1 MIVSHRRIP
10 RKLLAG
16 LTAASTAGAVAVG
29 LLLSPGSSIAEP
41 RELTMQF
48 DCTFP
53 LIGVQRVSVT
63 ISADIPATIP
73 VNTPS
78 DPFVINAVANAGVN
92 ATAGLVLVGS
102 TTIEGFSD
110 AGSRITAP
118 GIDLPLTVPA
128 QIPVQPVPPQ
138 GQPLIL
144 NATGTS
150 PSVTFPQAGV
160 ARISVETLGLRALH
174 PRNAQGGDTGLGVFD
189 APCTTV
195 PGQNTT
201 LAEITVTDG
210 GGGEDTE
217 APSAPGQPQ
226 VEATTTD
233 SVSLSW
239 PAATDNVG
247 VTGYDVF
254 NGDTLAT
261 SVTGTSATVSGLTAD
276 TSYTFTVKAK
286 DAAGN
291 VSAASPS
298 VTAST
303 QPGTPPVDSTP
314 PTAPGN
320 LRSTGATQDSVSLAW
335 DAATDNVG
343 VTGYDVFNGSTLAT
357 SVTGTSATV
366 SGLTADTSYTFTVQA
381 RDAAG
386 NTSPASNA
394 VTART
399 QPGGGGGGDI
409 PVNFNLTGSSF
420 IKAAN
425 GTVQLTGAVNALFNL
440 TTGTFSADLRLNP
453 TTGRFTVL
461 GFLPASANIEFVQA
475 ARTTGSLAG
484 GVLTANSKSTI
495 KLPRVKIFGFP
506 IAGGP
511 NCQTRTPA
519 DIPLRGANF
528 DPIAGGAVSG
538 TYTIPALTGCGPMTG
553 LVSMLTTGPGNTISA
568 TLAPPANVR
577 GIRR

>member
-1 MIVSHRRIP
+1 MSHRRIP

-29 LLLSPGSSIAEP
+29 LVLSAGSSTAEP

-53 LIGVQRVSVT
+53 LIGVQRVTVT

-78 DPFVINAVANAGVN
+78 EPFVVNARADAGVN
-92 ATAGLVLVGS
+92 ATAGLVLVGA

-110 AGSRITAP
+110 AGSRVTAP
-118 GIDLPLTVPA
+118 GIDLPITVPA

-144 NATGTS
+144 NASGTS
-150 PSVTFPQAGV
+150 PSVTFPQAGT

-195 PGQNTT
+195 AGQNTT
-201 LAEITVTDG
+201 LAEITITPPAG
-210 GGGEDTE
+210 DTE
-217 APSAPGQPQ
+217 APTAPGQPQ

-239 PAATDNVG
+239 PASTDNVG

-261 SVTGTSATVSGLTAD
+261 SVTGTSATVTGLTAD
-276 TSYTFTVKAK
+276 TEYTFTVKAK

-291 VSAASPS
+291 VSAASPP
-298 VTAST
+298 VTART
-303 QPGTPPVDSTP
+303 QAGQPPVDTTP

-320 LRSTGATQDSVSLAW
+320 ARSTGTTQNSVSLAW
-335 DAATDNVG
+335 DASTDNVG

-366 SGLTADTSYTFTVQA
+366 SGLAADTEYTFTVQA
-381 RDAAG
+381 KDAAG
-386 NTSPASNA
+386 NASPASNA

-399 QPGGGGGGDI
+399 QAGGGGGDI
-409 PVNFNLTGSSF
+409 PVSFNLTGSSF

-425 GTVQLTGAVNALFNL
+425 GTVQLSGGINALFNL

-453 TTGRFTVL
+453 TSGRFTVL
-461 GFLPASANIEFVQA
+461 GFLPATADIEFVQA
-475 ARTTGSLAG
+475 ARTTGSLTA
-484 GVLTANSKSTI
+484 GVLTANAKETI

-519 DIPLRGANF
+519 EIPLRGANF

-538 TYTIPALTGCGPMTG
+538 TYTIPALT
-553 LVSMLTTGPGNTISA
+553 
-568 TLAPPANVR
+568 
-577 GIRR
+577 

>member
-1 MIVSHRRIP
+1 MSHRKISR
-10 RKLLAG
+10 RLVAG
-16 LTAASTAGAVAVG
+16 LTAAGTAGAVVAG
-29 LLLSPGSSIAEP
+29 LLVSAGNSSAEP
-41 RELTMQF
+41 RELTLRF
-48 DCTFP
+48 NCSFP
-53 LIGVQRVSVT
+53 LIGNQDVTVT

-78 DPFVINAVANAGVN
+78 DPFAINAVANAGVN
-92 ATAGLVLVGS
+92 ATAGLVLVGA

-128 QIPVQPVPPQ
+128 QIPVQPVPAQ

-150 PSVTFPQAGV
+150 PSVTFPQAGT
-160 ARISVETLGLRALH
+160 ARISVETLALRALH

-195 PGQNTT
+195 AGQNTT

-210 GGGEDTE
+210 GGGGDTE
-217 APSAPGQPQ
+217 APTAPGQPV

-239 PAATDNVG
+239 PASTDNVG
-247 VTGYDVF
+247 VTAYDVF

-261 SVTGTSATVSGLTAD
+261 TVTGTSATVTGLTAA
-276 TSYTFTVKAK
+276 TSYTFTVKAR
-286 DAAGN
+286 DEAGN

-298 VTAST
+298 VTAQT
-303 QPGTPPVDSTP
+303 QPGQPPVDTTP

-320 LRSTGATQDSVSLAW
+320 LTSTGATQNSVSLSW
-335 DAATDNVG
+335 SAATDNVG

-394 VTART
+394 VTVRT
-399 QPGGGGGGDI
+399 QAGGGGGDL
-409 PVNFNLTGSSF
+409 PVNFALTGSST
-420 IKAAN
+420 IRAAN
-425 GTVQLTGAVNALFNL
+425 GTIQVSGSVAALLNLATGN
-440 TTGTFSADLRLNP
+440 FSADLQLNP

-461 GFLPASANIEFVQA
+461 GFLPATAKIQFVQA
-475 ARTTGSLAG
+475 ERTTGTFAA
-484 GVLTANSKSTI
+484 GVLSATARTTI
-495 KLPRVKIFGFP
+495 KLPQVKIFGFP

-511 NCQTRTPA
+511 TCQTRTPA
-519 DIPLRGANF
+519 EIPLRSGPNF
-528 DPIAGGAVSG
+528 DPIAGGSVSG
-538 TYTIPALTGCGPMTG
+538 TYTIPALQGCGVLND
-553 LVSMLTTGPGNTISA
+553 LVSMLTTGPGNTIQA
-568 TLAPPANVR
+568 TLAPPAASR
-577 GIRR
+577 ARR